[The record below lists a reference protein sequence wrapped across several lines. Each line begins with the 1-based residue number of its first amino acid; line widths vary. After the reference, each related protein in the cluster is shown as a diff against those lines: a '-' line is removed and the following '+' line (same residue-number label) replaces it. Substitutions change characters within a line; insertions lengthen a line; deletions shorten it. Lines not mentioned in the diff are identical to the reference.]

1 MRDPNKNLG
10 GHTMEGKTVGNTTSK
25 ATGGALRKTEYKF
38 RYTATRD
45 KCAIVIGSVIAAVI
59 LVVLCIICNAVGV
72 PLGVITIGTIAYI
85 VIELFVIMCNFLSI
99 YGKTFSVLIIRKDE
113 IVSSHGW
120 LTKGTTTI
128 PAHKIRSCHKC
139 STWLQR
145 KCKTMDIG
153 ITTAGDGAEIYFC
166 NIEASEKAY
175 KLISQMAKENTHGR

>member
-1 MRDPNKNLG
+1 MA
-10 GHTMEGKTVGNTTSK
+10 GKTVGNTTSK
-25 ATGGALRKTEYKF
+25 STEGALRKTEYKF

-45 KCAIVIGSVIAAVI
+45 KYAVVIGSVIAAVI

-128 PAHKIRSCHKC
+128 PATSVARGCNENAKRWTSE
-139 STWLQR
+139 SLQL
-145 KCKTMDIG
+145 
-153 ITTAGDGAEIYFC
+153 E
-166 NIEASEKAY
+166 
-175 KLISQMAKENTHGR
+175 MAQRFIFVTSRLARRRTS